1 MTLKKRL
8 ESVIRGWF
16 PKEPQ
21 MPRDKVKMA
30 ETKASK
36 PKPWWWKPLWIGT
49 ILLTIISGVVTYF
62 LLDVPLVRVIRGVAL
77 TFIGLGIAYYLRIRS
92 SITVNRAVYIV
103 FGAST
108 TGLIVPFGTALIIA
122 ATGLPPPVDYLGF
135 WGFVVL
141 FMITPNVIGAFIG
154 DWIGKR
160 RGYMLPLTP

>member
-16 PKEPQ
+16 PKEPK
-21 MPRDKVKMA
+21 MPRDKIKMA

-49 ILLTIISGVVTYF
+49 ILLTTISGVVTYF

-108 TGLIVPFGTALIIA
+108 TGLTVQCGSMFIFKAM
-122 ATGLPPPVDYLGF
+122 GLPPLYTFLGKLEIII
-135 WGFVVL
+135 L
-141 FMITPNVIGAFIG
+141 FIIAPNLTGALIG

-160 RGYMLPLTP
+160 RNYMLPLTP